1 MRKLWLWIVLGLTL
15 AFGAQEIRVG
25 TSNSYRPFAYIGEDG
40 KPTGY
45 DVEVLRALQEIDSRL
60 QFAFDPQAWNALFLG
75 LDSGKYAMLAYQINK
90 TEEREKKY
98 LFASL
103 PYFYGTS
110 ELVVLEG
117 SSVRGFDDLKG
128 KKIGVGIGDSHA
140 GFAEEYLKAHPELGI
155 QLLYY
160 KNSPPQIADIKNG
173 RIDAIIDDPIAI
185 VQTAKSLDVALKS
198 TGVVLAKTPVYFVF
212 GKKHAQARDRVSEA
226 LQKALDS
233 GKLREISLR
242 YFGVDKSQ

>member
-1 MRKLWLWIVLGLTL
+1 MRKICLWIFLGFALVF
-15 AFGAQEIRVG
+15 AAQEVRVG
-25 TSNSYRPFAYIGEDG
+25 TSNSYRPFAYVGENG
-40 KPTGY
+40 EPTGY
-45 DVEVLRALQEIDSRL
+45 DIEVLQALQTIDSELR
-60 QFAFDPQAWNALFLG
+60 FVFEPQPWSALFLG

-90 TEEREKKY
+90 IPEREQKY
-98 LFASL
+98 LFATL

-110 ELVVLEG
+110 ELVVLAG
-117 SSVRGFDDLKG
+117 SSVRSFEDLKG

-140 GFAEEYLKAHPELGI
+140 SFAEDYLKAHPELDI

-185 VQTAKSLDVALKS
+185 VQTAKSLDVSLKS
-198 TGVVLAKTPVYFVF
+198 TGVVLAKTPVYFIFAKNQESV
-212 GKKHAQARDRVSEA
+212 RDKVSAA
-226 LQKALDS
+226 LQKALDT
-233 GKLREISLR
+233 GKLRELSLR

>member
-1 MRKLWLWIVLGLTL
+1 MRKLWLWIVMGFALIF
-15 AFGAQEIRVG
+15 AAQEIRVG
-25 TSNSYRPFAYIGEDG
+25 TSNTYRPFAYIDEGG
-40 KPTGY
+40 KPSGY
-45 DVEVLRALQEIDSRL
+45 DIDVLRALQEIDANL
-60 QFAFDPQAWNALFLG
+60 YFVFDPQAWSALFLG
-75 LDSGKYAMLAYQINK
+75 LDSGKYDMLAYQINK
-90 TEEREKKY
+90 TKEREQKY
-98 LFASL
+98 LFATL

-117 SSVRGFDDLKG
+117 SNVRGFEDLKG

-173 RIDAIIDDPIAI
+173 RIDAIVDDPIAI
-185 VQTAKSLDVALKS
+185 VQTADSLGVSLKS

-212 GKKHAQARDRVSEA
+212 GKKQAHVRDMVSEA
-226 LQKALDS
+226 LQKALES